1 MIKRKKK
8 DSKFTRSEKSA
19 KSLRKQ
25 KRRASKKEKEQ
36 PGLWI
41 PSGSIMMNLACSDRW
56 YGGYKAGTMV
66 NTVGDSGS
74 GKSFLGLSGLA
85 EAFYM
90 GKSGRWKDYPMP
102 DLSQYRLIYD
112 DSEYANSFNMV
123 KLFGQE
129 FVDVLEGP
137 DPDDSTKFSTT
148 IEEFEINIWNA
159 IEDGRPFIYLQD
171 SFDAIDSEDEKEK
184 SKDNRE
190 KRKKGEKTKGSYQA
204 TKQKTASR
212 MFREITNELAK
223 TKSVLNIISQ
233 TRDNLSGMGF
243 QTKYR
248 AGGKALKFFSSI
260 ESWVT
265 YIGSIKKV
273 VNGNKFEIGVNTRVK
288 FGKNKYTG
296 KRREP
301 DFVIYYDYGID
312 DIGSCIDFLL
322 KNGYWKK
329 KKQTI
334 VAPELSIKKTKPEM
348 IKRIERKENL
358 KIKLFESTQK
368 CWNKIEESLKLDRRK
383 F

>member
-1 MIKRKKK
+1 MIRRKK
-8 DSKFTRSEKSA
+8 DDSA
-19 KSLRKQ
+19 KSLRQQ
-25 KRRASKKEKEQ
+25 KRKANLKEKKES
-36 PGLWI
+36 GLWI
-41 PSGSIMMNLACSDRW
+41 PSGCILMNMACSDRW

-90 GKSGRWKDYPMP
+90 GKYGLWKDYPMP

-112 DSEYANSFNMV
+112 DSEYANSFNMI

-129 FVDVLEGP
+129 FVDALEGP
-137 DPDDSTKFSTT
+137 DPDDKTKFSTT

-171 SFDAIDSEDEKEK
+171 SFDAIDAEDEKKK
-184 SKDNRE
+184 SMDNRE
-190 KRKKGEKTKGSYQA
+190 KRKKGQETKGSFA
-204 TKQKTASR
+204 ASKQKTASR

-223 TKSVLNIISQ
+223 TKSFLNIISQ

-260 ESWVT
+260 ESWIT
-265 YIGSIKKV
+265 YTGSIKKDV
-273 VNGNKFEIGVNTRVK
+273 KGKKYEIGVNTKVK

-301 DFVIYYDYGID
+301 EFVIYYDYGID
-312 DIGSCIDFLL
+312 DIGSCIEFLT
-322 KNGYWKK
+322 KNQYWKK
-329 KKQTI
+329 NKQTI
-334 VAPELSIKKTKPEM
+334 IADGLGIEGNKQKLIQ
-348 IKRIERKENL
+348 RIEKKQER
-358 KIKLFESTQK
+358 KIKLFQETQK
-368 CWNKIEESLKLDRRK
+368 CWNKIEESLKLDRGSK

>member
-1 MIKRKKK
+1 MIRRKKK
-8 DSKFTRSEKSA
+8 DDKSA

-25 KRRASKKEKEQ
+25 KRLASKKEKEQ

-90 GKSGRWKDYPMP
+90 GKNGTWKNYPMP
-102 DLSQYRLIYD
+102 DLSQYRFIYD

-129 FVDVLEGP
+129 FVDALEGP
-137 DPDDSTKFSTT
+137 DPNDSTKFSTT

-260 ESWVT
+260 ESWIT

-273 VNGNKFEIGVNTRVK
+273 VNNNKFEIGVNTKVK

-301 DFVIYYDYGID
+301 EFIIYYDYGID
-312 DIGSCIDFLL
+312 DIGSCIDFLI

-329 KKQTI
+329 RKQTI
-334 VAPELSIKKTKPEM
+334 IAPELSIEKTKPEM

-368 CWNKIEESLKLDRRK
+368 CWNKIEESLKLDRGRK

>member
-1 MIKRKKK
+1 MIRRKKK
-8 DSKFTRSEKSA
+8 EQSA
-19 KSLRKQ
+19 NSLRKQ
-25 KRRASKKEKEQ
+25 KRLAAKKEIKE

-41 PSGSIMMNLACSDRW
+41 PSGAIMMNLACSDRW

-85 EAFYM
+85 EVFYM
-90 GKSGRWKDYPMP
+90 GKYGTWKDYPMP
-102 DLSQYRLIYD
+102 DLSKYRLIYD
-112 DSEYANSFNMV
+112 DSEYANSFNMK
-123 KLFGQE
+123 KLFGPE
-129 FVDVLEGP
+129 FVKALEGP
-137 DPDDSTKFSTT
+137 DPNDPTKFSTT
-148 IEEFEINIWNA
+148 IEEFEVNIWNA

-184 SKDNRE
+184 SKDNRA

-233 TRDNLSGMGF
+233 TRDNLSGMGY

-260 ESWVT
+260 ESWIT
-265 YIGSIKKV
+265 YTGSIKKV
-273 VNGNKFEIGVNTRVK
+273 VNNNKFEIGVNTKVK

-301 DFVIYYDYGID
+301 EFIIYYDFGID
-312 DIGSCIDFLL
+312 DIGSCIDFLV
-322 KNGYWKK
+322 KNNFWKK

-334 VAPELSIKKTKPEM
+334 IANGLGIEGNKQKLILRIMKKQS
-348 IKRIERKENL
+348 R
-358 KIKLFESTQK
+358 KIKLYQETQK
-368 CWNKIEESLKLDRRK
+368 CWNKIEDTLKLDWGSK

>member
-1 MIKRKKK
+1 MIRRKKK
-8 DSKFTRSEKSA
+8 EQDIQDA
-19 KSLRKQ
+19 NYLRKQ
-25 KRRASKKEKEQ
+25 KRLVKKQTKAK
-36 PGLWI
+36 PGVWI
-41 PSGSIMMNLACSDRW
+41 PSGSILMNLACSDRW

-74 GKSFLGLSGLA
+74 GKTFLCLSMLA

-90 GKSGRWKDYPMP
+90 GKSEMWKDYQMP
-102 DLSQYRLIYD
+102 DLSRYRFIYD
-112 DSEYANSFNMV
+112 DSEFANSFNME
-123 KLFGQE
+123 KLFGPE
-129 FVDVLEGP
+129 FAKALEGP
-137 DPDDSTKFSTT
+137 DPDDPTKFSTT
-148 IEEFEINIWNA
+148 IEDFEINIWNA
-159 IEDGRPFIYLQD
+159 IEDGTPFIYLQD

-223 TKSVLNIISQ
+223 TKSFLNIISQ

-260 ESWVT
+260 ESWIT
-265 YIGSIKKV
+265 YTGSIKKV
-273 VNGNKFEIGVNTRVK
+273 INNNKFEIGVNTKVK

-301 DFVIYYDYGID
+301 EFVIYYDYGID

-322 KNGYWKK
+322 KNNFWKK
-329 KKQTI
+329 KKNTI
-334 VAPELSIKKTKPEM
+334 IADGLDLESTKPNL
-348 IKRIERKENL
+348 IKSIEKKQNL
-358 KIKLFESTQK
+358 KFKLFEQTQK
-368 CWNKIEESLKLDRRK
+368 CWNKVEQSLELDRPRK